1 MAEKLSQLVDATGLA
16 KLAQADQ
23 AKYEQA
29 EDGTYK
35 LVGDATPASEADP
48 TLPAVLDEAGFKALP
63 EAVQPF
69 YETQEDGS
77 FKLRGHEDVRAL
89 KNTVGHV
96 RGERDILRDKLK
108 AFEGFDADELKRLRA
123 EQGKIEKEKELERSE
138 FERQY
143 AEVTEQYKTEAQLKE
158 DRIVALERDLT
169 EALIERQAA
178 LDISQAGGSAE
189 LLLPHVKNHTQM
201 REIDG
206 RNRAVVIGDDGKPR
220 LKKGATKATDFLPI
234 ADYVEELKE
243 DRRFAGAF
251 SGSGASGG
259 GATNSGGGVT
269 STGAPATVSKQDLKA
284 IGKWSKSIAKGDTKV
299 V

>member
-35 LVGDATPASEADP
+35 LVGDPTPASDADP

-77 FKLRGHEDVRAL
+77 FK
-89 KNTVGHV
+89 
-96 RGERDILRDKLK
+96 GERDILRDKLK